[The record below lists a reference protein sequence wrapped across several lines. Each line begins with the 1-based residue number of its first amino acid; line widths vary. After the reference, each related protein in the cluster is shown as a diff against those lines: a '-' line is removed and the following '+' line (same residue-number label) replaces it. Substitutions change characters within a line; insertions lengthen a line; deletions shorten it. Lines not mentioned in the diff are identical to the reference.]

1 MTYIRFLFAYP
12 QNAYNEN
19 MRNNMRD
26 RIVSKIVSA
35 ELKTLMEPGD
45 SLDYTRRYRL
55 NICFSYL
62 FIFHLNDELKYDNE
76 IKYE

>member
-1 MTYIRFLFAYP
+1 M
-12 QNAYNEN
+12 NEN

-62 FIFHLNDELKYDNE
+62 FIFHLNDE
-76 IKYE
+76 